1 MYNGSSPQ
9 GAITELPDS
18 LTCEQRGEVVILRLN
33 RPDKANALDDRT
45 VQALG
50 AFLERPPQG
59 AKAIVLAANG
69 RHFSAGLDLADV
81 SGMTTRENILHS
93 RRWHKAFEAVEFG
106 ALPVVAVLHGAVIGG
121 GLELAAATHVRVA
134 EASAYYALPEGQRGI
149 FVGGGGSVRLPR
161 LIGTSRMMEMMLT
174 GRSYKADEGQALGL
188 SHYLVADGEGLAT
201 GIALARKIASNS
213 ALTNYAVMQALPRI
227 AETAPSSGYMF
238 ETLMASITQD
248 DEEAKTRKQAFLDKR
263 AAKIGPS

>member
-1 MYNGSSPQ
+1 MHDGSMPHDTI
-9 GAITELPDS
+9 AKLPDS
-18 LTCEQRGEVVILRLN
+18 LTYEQDGEVAILRLN
-33 RPDKANALDDRT
+33 RPEKANALDERT

-50 AFLERPPQG
+50 AFLERPPREV
-59 AKAIVLAANG
+59 KAIVLAANG

-81 SGMTTRENILHS
+81 SGMGTRENIHHS
-93 RRWHKAFEAVEFG
+93 RSWHKAFEAVEFG

-174 GRSYKADEGQALGL
+174 GRTYGAEEGLALGL
-188 SHYLVADGEGLAT
+188 SHYLVGDGEGLDT
-201 GIALARKIASNS
+201 GIALARKIAGNS
-213 ALTNYAVMQALPRI
+213 ALTNYAVMHALPRI
-227 AETAPSSGYMF
+227 AEADPSSGYMF
-238 ETLMASITQD
+238 EALMAAITQG
-248 DEEAKTRKQAFLDKR
+248 DEEAKSRKQAFLEKR
-263 AAKIGPS
+263 AAKVAHT